1 VSAEDPKDVL
11 RLREAFAS
19 LEDPDD
25 RKAPGGQGTSDP
37 VDSGRIFDA
46 LHGDVSPKERQ
57 AVVEQLLTNPSAA
70 EAWRLAREMRP
81 DTAVQGGADRAPEES
96 TRPAKWKWM
105 AVAAAAVLAV
115 GLGWQLIPSSGDG
128 EPAYRS
134 VESRA
139 IRSALPRDAELA
151 RAQPVLRWTGIEGA
165 RYRVR
170 VLTPDLQLLEA
181 SAESSAREY
190 TLSPETL
197 GRIPP
202 GGQIL
207 WQVEARIPGE
217 VVITSPTFS
226 IRVR

>member
-1 VSAEDPKDVL
+1 MSAEDPTDVA

-19 LEDPDD
+19 LKGHAANARVDPE
-25 RKAPGGQGTSDP
+25 R
-37 VDSGRIFDA
+37 VFDA
-46 LHGDVSPKERQ
+46 LHGDVSREERQ
-57 AVVEQLLTNPSAA
+57 AVVEQLLTDPAAA

-81 DTAVQGGADRAPEES
+81 DAVEGAAGRAPEES

-115 GLGWQLIPSSGDG
+115 GLGWQLIQPREEG
-128 EPAYRS
+128 EPTYRS

-139 IRSALPRDAELA
+139 IRSALARGTELS
-151 RAQPVLRWTGIEGA
+151 RTQPALRWTGVDGA

-170 VLTPDLQLLEA
+170 VLTPDLQVLEE

-202 GGQIL
+202 GGQVL

-217 VVITSPTFS
+217 GIITSPTFS
-226 IRVR
+226 IRVP

>member
-1 VSAEDPKDVL
+1 VSSEDPKDVS

-19 LEDPDD
+19 EAPDD
-25 RKAPGGQGTSDP
+25 RKAPAGRGTRDQVDP
-37 VDSGRIFDA
+37 ERIFDA
-46 LHGDVSPKERQ
+46 LHGDVSPEERQ
-57 AVVEQLLTNPSAA
+57 AVVEQLLTNPAAA

-81 DTAVQGGADRAPEES
+81 DAGVEGAVDRVPEES
-96 TRPAKWKWM
+96 TRRATWKWM

-115 GLGWQLIPSSGDG
+115 GLGSQLIPSRGDG

-134 VESRA
+134 VEARA
-139 IRSALPRDAELA
+139 IQSALPPGAELP
-151 RAQPVLRWTGIEGA
+151 RAQPVLRWTGMDGA

-170 VLTPDLQLLEA
+170 VLTADLQVLEE
-181 SAESSAREY
+181 STESSAREY

-217 VVITSPTFS
+217 VVITSPTFN
-226 IRVR
+226 IRVP